1 MSKIMVSTAGAI
13 ALAVGLALPTITLA
27 QSNLADPP
35 VYGGQLMTEQERLEY
50 REQMREAQT
59 VEEREQLRS
68 EHVERMQERARD
80 QGVTLPANRPG
91 AGMDPQGDAERN
103 RRMMPGDRM
112 QPRDGQGQGQGLGQ
126 GEGMEER
133 YREEHQEQRREHMM
147 ENDDYRGGSGMGG
160 GGRN

>member
-1 MSKIMVSTAGAI
+1 MSKTMVSTAGAI

-80 QGVTLPANRPG
+80 QGVTLPADRPG
-91 AGMDPQGDAERN
+91 AGMGPQGDTERD
-103 RRMMPGDRM
+103 RRMMQDDRM
-112 QPRDGQGQGQGLGQ
+112 QPRDGQGQGQGQ
-126 GEGMEER
+126 GMEER

-147 ENDDYRGGSGMGG
+147 ENDNYRGGSGMGG